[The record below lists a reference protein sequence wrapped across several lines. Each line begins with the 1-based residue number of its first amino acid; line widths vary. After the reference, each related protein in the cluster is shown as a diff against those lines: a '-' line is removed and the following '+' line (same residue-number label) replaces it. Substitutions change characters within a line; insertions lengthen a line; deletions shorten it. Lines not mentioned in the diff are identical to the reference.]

1 MSVGGAGRAAFFH
14 RKPGG
19 WGPVE
24 EQKYFRAQK
33 RQAVREG
40 KGKCPF
46 CEMSGVVPPCR
57 PPGRHG
63 TRQPAGLARARARSM
78 PPTQRRAHKAG
89 PPGFA
94 ATSPRRP
101 CNAEH
106 ARLDLKTIFFPWI
119 CLVYLKIEN
128 PANPNPTLISE

>member
-33 RQAVREG
+33 RQAVRE

-63 TRQPAGLARARARSM
+63 TRQPAGPARAVPGACRPHKDEPTKPALLASL
-78 PPTQRRAHKAG
+78 PPPLAG
-89 PPGFA
+89 PA
-94 ATSPRRP
+94 MLNMLA
-101 CNAEH
+101 
-106 ARLDLKTIFFPWI
+106 
-119 CLVYLKIEN
+119 
-128 PANPNPTLISE
+128 